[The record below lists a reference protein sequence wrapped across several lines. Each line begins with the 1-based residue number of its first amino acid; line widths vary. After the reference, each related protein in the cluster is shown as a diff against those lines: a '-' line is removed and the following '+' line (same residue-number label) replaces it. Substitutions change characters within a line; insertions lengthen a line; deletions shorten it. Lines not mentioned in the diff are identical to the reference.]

1 MWIHSLKSLTDA
13 LSLPETAA
21 SKSKLKTEC
30 SSPSLFCLVYTPS
43 DRETEQQQCYY
54 PTTANTY
61 HPWSTC
67 PGSDTTS
74 CVCVCESLSCVP
86 LSVTRGLEPTRL
98 LHPWDIPGKS
108 TGAGCCSLL
117 QGSNPGFWHCRQIVY
132 HLNHQGSP
140 PAPITLMWISPLS
153 TLMRSLP
160 VYRWKNNWAVEKC
173 INYPRSCNQSFWD
186 RDPNW
191 YLLRWGL
198 TWKCMAVT

>member
-74 CVCVCESLSCVP
+74 CVCVWVTQLCPTLRDPWTGAHQAPPSLGHPRQEHWSGLLFPSPGIKPWFLALQADCLPPES
-86 LSVTRGLEPTRL
+86 
-98 LHPWDIPGKS
+98 PGKPAS
-108 TGAGCCSLL
+108 TYNPYVNFSSQHTDEVASCL
-117 QGSNPGFWHCRQIVY
+117 QMKKQLSSWKVY
-132 HLNHQGSP
+132 K
-140 PAPITLMWISPLS
+140 
-153 TLMRSLP
+153 LP
-160 VYRWKNNWAVEKC
+160 SVV
-173 INYPRSCNQSFWD
+173 
-186 RDPNW
+186 
-191 YLLRWGL
+191 
-198 TWKCMAVT
+198 